1 MKFIIKCLPV
11 FILGVILFVPS
22 ALADNTVKRIGGST
36 RYDTAVLA
44 AKQSWGEAKTVIIT
58 GGTSYA
64 DAIAAAPL
72 AYQKMRRCCL
82 QIKISCLPA
91 QKGIN

>member
-1 MKFIIKCLPV
+1 MEEIGLKFIIKCLPV

-58 GGTSYA
+58 KRNF
-64 DAIAAAPL
+64 ICRCNCRCAACISKNAPL
-72 AYQKMRRCCL
+72 LFTNKDQLSA
-82 QIKISCLPA
+82 
-91 QKGIN
+91 